1 MCDVSIYIDRLAGNS
16 VCCTRCPQ
24 KSETAIL
31 VTRIFFVNLS
41 LCLFALLLV
50 MVSDYTVLGSI
61 ALLLGVTSDVT
72 RYFVDYVRV
81 TSYFLL

>member
-1 MCDVSIYIDRLAGNS
+1 
-16 VCCTRCPQ
+16 
-24 KSETAIL
+24 
-31 VTRIFFVNLS
+31 
-41 LCLFALLLV
+41 

>member
-31 VTRIFFVNLS
+31 VTRIFLWIC
-41 LCLFALLLV
+41 LCVYLL
-50 MVSDYTVLGSI
+50 Y
-61 ALLLGVTSDVT
+61 
-72 RYFVDYVRV
+72 YW
-81 TSYFLL
+81 